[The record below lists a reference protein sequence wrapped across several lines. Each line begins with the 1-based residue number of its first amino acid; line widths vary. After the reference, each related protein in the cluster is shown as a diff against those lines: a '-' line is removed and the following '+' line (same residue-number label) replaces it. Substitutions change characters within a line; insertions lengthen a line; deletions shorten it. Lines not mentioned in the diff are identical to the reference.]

1 MLGERLGLMPND
13 TVAALCR
20 RLENEEADFDSTKRL
35 VKHLDCVTLL
45 SNSAGSD
52 VGFFSFSV

>member
-20 RLENEEADFDSTKRL
+20 MLENEEADFDSTKRL

-45 SNSAGSD
+45 SNSAGRD
-52 VGFFSFSV
+52 VGI